1 MQHYDEDT
9 QRQMIIC
16 AYFFARFN
24 YKAKELLHYKTYKEA
39 WEDIGAL
46 LGVNPNSIKN
56 CRDEFDPHFPNNR
69 NGWFQRP
76 MRSSR

>member
-24 YKAKELLHYKTYKEA
+24 DKAKELLHYKTYKEA

-56 CRDEFDPHFPNNR
+56 
-69 NGWFQRP
+69 
-76 MRSSR
+76 